1 MQKILILLDI
11 RSNHNV
17 GSLFRTADACGISKI
32 YLVGITPAPLDK
44 FGRVVKEIAKTALG
58 AEQSVLYEKV
68 ATFKTLVKKLK
79 KEGFKII
86 AIEQSKHS
94 VDYKKVK
101 IKKEE
106 KVAFVLGREV
116 EGMSQAEL
124 SVCDI
129 VTEIPMKGEK
139 ESLNVSV
146 AGGVALFRMLNI

>member
-1 MQKILILLDI
+1 MCTYLILNNI

-101 IKKEE
+101 IKEEE

-116 EGMSQAEL
+116 EGMSQTEL
-124 SVCDI
+124 SVCD
-129 VTEIPMKGEK
+129 VVAEIPMKGEK